1 MKPVVQMPNVNLN
14 KNSDVVENLD
24 FQEKIRARA
33 YELFEQRGYE
43 PGHELDDWLQAKAEV
58 EAGVVAEVETE
69 AVAA

>member
-58 EAGVVAEVETE
+58 EAGVVAEVETK